1 MASSI
6 TGFRPG
12 HPTRGETVAAVAII
26 PVVVTNLLVGE
37 SAPAW
42 VVVGIVLAAIG
53 VGPLASSRIGSAVG
67 TWFESIG
74 VAGRVLA
81 IVGFAAVVTIGAIAD
96 AWPATE
102 LESLATGVMI
112 AAVGHVALEAI
123 VGPED
128 DDGAS

>member
-26 PVVVTNLLVGE
+26 PVVVTNLLVGY
-37 SAPAW
+37 
-42 VVVGIVLAAIG
+42 
-53 VGPLASSRIGSAVG
+53 
-67 TWFESIG
+67 
-74 VAGRVLA
+74 
-81 IVGFAAVVTIGAIAD
+81 
-96 AWPATE
+96 
-102 LESLATGVMI
+102 
-112 AAVGHVALEAI
+112 VALEAI